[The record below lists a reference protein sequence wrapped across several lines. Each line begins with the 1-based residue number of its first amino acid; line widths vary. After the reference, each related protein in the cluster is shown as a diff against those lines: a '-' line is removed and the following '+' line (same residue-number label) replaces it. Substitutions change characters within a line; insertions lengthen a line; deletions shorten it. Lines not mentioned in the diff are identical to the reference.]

1 MGETF
6 DYIKNKNINFSLINC
21 DVNAL
26 KGSGYLVGYSLVL
39 RSYYKVIYK
48 SPYPSNLS
56 AFDRVQ
62 IEKAR
67 FRHLT
72 LFAIVGAPIVVS
84 LYKLQGYL
92 WTDKPTL
99 SFSINNNGLNENT
112 KNINFSSSL
121 FLFILN
127 LNKKIPDWLK
137 FGFKFIILSIIIL
150 KLLGVKSIPE
160 ILNNLYYLKLY
171 LYISC
176 SLIILY
182 HFLNIYLIYKFSKS
196 DSKISEFYPEF
207 IIKWL
212 SSYKEFSNKNEL
224 IKDLKIMHYKEIA
237 LYLFILILITI
248 LL

>member
-92 WTDKPTL
+92 WTDKPKL

-112 KNINFSSSL
+112 KNINFASSL
-121 FLFILN
+121 FILMSN
-127 LNKKIPDWLK
+127 LNKKNTRL
-137 FGFKFIILSIIIL
+137 
-150 KLLGVKSIPE
+150 VKIW
-160 ILNNLYYLKLY
+160 I
-171 LYISC
+171 
-176 SLIILY
+176 
-182 HFLNIYLIYKFSKS
+182 
-196 DSKISEFYPEF
+196 
-207 IIKWL
+207 
-212 SSYKEFSNKNEL
+212 
-224 IKDLKIMHYKEIA
+224 
-237 LYLFILILITI
+237 
-248 LL
+248 